1 MSPTTVFISN
11 LSEDVWPF
19 ISSMSDPQVRQAEI
33 DENANLCDRD
43 LFSLAHDDNFL
54 FITPRA
60 VSPTFL
66 EYYRHITR
74 NRNITTLATRSHT
87 GSICQDILK
96 DTAIM
101 SAIAT
106 AANSIRRLTLISY
119 CSSPQFLT
127 LVKQLQNQG
136 LTIYTPEAPEEEDAW
151 SVNFYGSKSGIRQLS
166 QQSSATEPDLKMP
179 DGLIVS
185 GVTDA
190 AQIAAWTYFEQNS
203 VVIKTNKGHSGAGV
217 LIFRPGDLPA
227 DYHSCTQII
236 LDTLKKDA
244 YWNLFPIIIEDY
256 VTPATT
262 IAGGFPNVEFKILK
276 SGKVEYL
283 YYGGMASMSAKN
295 MPPPVT
301 AAILTSTLSLPKTDS
316 SMSPN
321 PTSAAPAPL
330 TSTTPPWIYS
340 AKILCTQP
348 TLFPTITT
356 NFPTPSPLIS
366 SLLP

>member
-1 MSPTTVFISN
+1 
-11 LSEDVWPF
+11 
-19 ISSMSDPQVRQAEI
+19 
-33 DENANLCDRD
+33 
-43 LFSLAHDDNFL
+43 
-54 FITPRA
+54 
-60 VSPTFL
+60 
-66 EYYRHITR
+66 
-74 NRNITTLATRSHT
+74 
-87 GSICQDILK
+87 
-96 DTAIM
+96 M

-283 YYGGMASMSAKN
+283 YYGGMRMTSEGIFRGMEIHNDAVSDQVAATMIDTGFYVGQKYASAGYRGYFDIDFIAAKN
-295 MPPPVT
+295 GQLYVT
-301 AAILTSTLSLPKTDS
+301 ESNLRRTGATHVYNTALDLFGKDFMYETYTLSHNNYKLSRTFTF
-316 SMSPN
+316 N
-321 PTSAAPAPL
+321 QLL
-330 TSTTPPWIYS
+330 TTLKP
-340 AKILCTQP
+340 ILYNHQTREGAIIASENLLSQNLLAYIIFGQTKKRALEIEQQLE
-348 TLFPTITT
+348 TLLT
-356 NFPTPSPLIS
+356 
-366 SLLP
+366 